1 MEILDPREL
10 LIEEEH
16 VSSCTDPD
24 FLRLISVA
32 EEDISSWEK
41 ACSGDNITVYKKAM
55 ADSPIV
61 LLKAYAT
68 IENISINTCYEVM
81 SNTEVRRKWDT
92 VLNDF

>member
-1 MEILDPREL
+1 
-10 LIEEEH
+10 
-16 VSSCTDPD
+16 
-24 FLRLISVA
+24 
-32 EEDISSWEK
+32 
-41 ACSGDNITVYKKAM
+41 M